1 VSPGH
6 PFTDENGRGWTVHD
20 FSVIGGKI
28 QRFPVGD
35 LAAQYRGF
43 APLDG
48 GARWRYVFKTG
59 DPHAPLP
66 RELEGQLRL
75 SQLDWRDDPK
85 HYETLRQAGF
95 TNPGQPERVDPES

>member
-1 VSPGH
+1 MAP
-6 PFTDENGRGWTVHD
+6 PFLFTDVAGRAWTVHD

-35 LAAQYRGF
+35 FAAQYRGF
-43 APLDG
+43 APVDG
-48 GARWRYVFKTG
+48 GARRRYTFNRG
-59 DPHAPLP
+59 DPHAPIQ

-85 HYETLRQAGF
+85 HYDTLRAAGF
-95 TNPGQPERVDPES
+95 KDVKGPERVDPK